1 MNCRLMIRYN
11 IKFWSN
17 SNKLFL
23 AILIVRTFKRNFPL
37 HFPFTFLKF
46 IIIIEI
52 HGCNSQICFKEPF
65 TNQSDD
71 PRSICSGKTFQT
83 FQNWKSLI
91 SQVFEN
97 YKASTIGI
105 FSFFLKFSTC
115 ESVIHYKISL
125 GKNETSYLPLA
136 R

>member
-1 MNCRLMIRYN
+1 MDAILKYASKNLSRIKVMIRDPYVQV
-11 IKFWSN
+11 
-17 SNKLFL
+17 KLFKIEK
-23 AILIVRTFKRNFPL
+23 AS
-37 HFPFTFLKF
+37 FL
-46 IIIIEI
+46 
-52 HGCNSQICFKEPF
+52 N
-65 TNQSDD
+65 
-71 PRSICSGKTFQT
+71 
-83 FQNWKSLI
+83 